1 MTERQIQYEVDLVNN
16 KVLIILD
23 LYLAK
28 KIRTAF
34 ISACYSWNFPPHDL
48 QQEME
53 EIVEILKKI
62 EKEDKWSL

>member
-1 MTERQIQYEVDLVNN
+1 MTERKIPYEIDLVNN

-23 LYLAK
+23 LDLAK

-53 EIVEILKKI
+53 EIVKILK
-62 EKEDKWSL
+62 EMQEVDA